1 MSKYDFS
8 ILKVVDESSNSKSG
22 LYWEEVVVDNMY
34 YGKHKD
40 RNKFQTTGGTSQE
53 RTVKIM
59 YLKEGVIDEKNTFN
73 SDYLKYLKEQDSENE
88 EKEDKKNETDSD
100 KNGKKKS
107 SEATSCCSSDTGLCC
122 LEKELKYQILFT
134 LCLILPIVWFIK
146 LCCSGIVYCIKAIC
160 YIITWPIRLL
170 LCCCC
175 PTSFLPEK
183 EDTKMPEYWFNCK

>member
-59 YLKEGVIDEKNTFN
+59 YLKEGVIDEKHTFN

-88 EKEDKKNETDSD
+88 EKEDKKNETDSG
-100 KNGKKKS
+100 KNGKKK
-107 SEATSCCSSDTGLCC
+107 LM
-122 LEKELKYQILFT
+122 YQILFT